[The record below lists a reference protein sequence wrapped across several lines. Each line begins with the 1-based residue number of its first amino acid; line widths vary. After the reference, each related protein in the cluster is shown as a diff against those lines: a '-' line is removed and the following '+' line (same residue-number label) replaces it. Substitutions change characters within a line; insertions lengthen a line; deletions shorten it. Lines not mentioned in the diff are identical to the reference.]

1 MRGHRLCVALHLRQ
15 RNEFAVRRWPSQRW
29 FRYTVGFWT
38 KESIEVHRSAIAGR
52 SFQGACQAGRPLEAV
67 GNGTKPDRLDAVLAL
82 VVGDLA
88 RIWTEQKRKRG
99 STLRNGAV
107 LRPTIKQSTW
117 KP

>member
-1 MRGHRLCVALHLRQ
+1 MRGHWLCVVLHLRR

-52 SFQGACQAGRPLEAV
+52 SFQGACQAGRPLETV
-67 GNGTKPDRLDAVLAL
+67 GNGTKPDRLDDL
-82 VVGDLA
+82 VRV
-88 RIWTEQKRKRG
+88 WTEQKRKRG
-99 STLRNGAV
+99 STRPNGAV
-107 LRPTIKQSTW
+107 LQPTSKERTW

>member
-38 KESIEVHRSAIAGR
+38 KESIEVHPSAIAGR
-52 SFQGACQAGRPLEAV
+52 SFRGACQAGRPLEAV

-82 VVGDLA
+82 VVRDLA

-107 LRPTIKQSTW
+107 LQPTIKQSTW